1 MPMTKN
7 KPKKIKLHSFICMGC
22 LSFVQSS
29 DPHKATCH
37 DCQKN
42 PQKSF
47 DKRMKNI
54 VDLG

>member
-1 MPMTKN
+1 MTKT
-7 KPKKIKLHSFICMGC
+7 KPKRIKIKLHSFICMGC

-29 DPHKATCH
+29 DPHKATCY

-42 PQKSF
+42 PEKSF

>member
-1 MPMTKN
+1 MTKT
-7 KPKKIKLHSFICMGC
+7 KPKKIKLHSFICLGC

-29 DPHKATCH
+29 EKGKATCY

-42 PQKSF
+42 PEKSF